1 MSSVMRTFTATAIAA
16 TGIASCA
23 HSETEQARG
32 ITVFAAASLQ
42 KVFTELGK
50 QFEAQHPGT
59 SVRFT
64 FAGSPTL
71 VAQLDQGARGDVLA
85 SADEANMDRAR
96 ESQLV
101 GEARVFAT
109 NRLVIVTARGN
120 PKRIAKLADLAN
132 PDLAVVVCAA
142 QVPCGALAGKVEAKA
157 GVVVRA
163 RSQEPSV
170 ADVLAKVASGEAD
183 AGLVYSTDASAAGG
197 TVSSVPVPEG
207 DALATRYPIAVL
219 DQAKGGP
226 RGATAEAFV
235 ALVLSPQGQEVFG
248 NAGFGK
254 P

>member
-1 MSSVMRTFTATAIAA
+1 MSGVMRTFTATAIAA

-23 HSETEQARG
+23 HSETAQARS
-32 ITVFAAASLQ
+32 ITVFAAASLHN
-42 KVFTELGK
+42 VFTELGK
-50 QFEAQHPGT
+50 RFEAQHPGT

-85 SADEANMDRAR
+85 SADEANMQRAK
-96 ESQLV
+96 EGHLV
-101 GEARVFAT
+101 GDAQIFAT
-109 NRLVIVTARGN
+109 NRLVVVTAPGN
-120 PKRIAKLADLAN
+120 PKHIARLADLAD
-132 PDLAVVVCAA
+132 PDLAVVVCAP

-170 ADVLAKVASGEAD
+170 ADVLAKVVAGEAD

-197 TVSSVPVPEG
+197 AVSSVPVPEG
-207 DALATRYPIAVL
+207 DSLATRYPIAVL

-226 RGATAEAFV
+226 RETAAQAFV
-235 ALVLSPQGQEVFG
+235 ELVLGPHGQEVFG